1 MHIKITTF
9 FGMLLCLTATA
20 QNKYRLYG
28 TVTGSERLSG
38 ATITLQK
45 TKTATRS
52 NANGSFS
59 IESIYSTDTLLV
71 SYTGYTTQAIAVNSN
86 TVLPLNITLLPAAQ
100 NLNEVVVSTGYQEL
114 PKERSTGS
122 FYKLDNRLLNQQV
135 STNILSRIN
144 DLTSGLLVDAR
155 AAQTNYLVRGLS
167 TLNNATLQPLI
178 ILDNFPYN
186 GNLNNINPNDVES
199 ITVLKDAAATSV
211 WGAKAGNG
219 VIVITTKKAKAG
231 QPLQVTVNSNIN
243 IMPAPDLFSAPQLSV
258 NSTIDLETFLFNK
271 GYYNGLF
278 NSVSRPAISQVVEIL
293 QQQKNGSITAQQAT
307 EQINSLRG
315 YDLRSH
321 LQRYIY
327 RTTVNRQYALN
338 LSGAGQ
344 RVRYLFAAGFD
355 QNTTER
361 YGNDNNRITLRTDN
375 TFDLTK
381 NWSFNTAS
389 ILTLSNSRNNSPG
402 DYSFFTAAT
411 GGLSPYAQLA
421 DANGQPL
428 AVDPVYRS
436 LFTDTAGM
444 GRLLNWK
451 YRPLEELQ
459 LADNTTRSFDYL
471 LNLGTQ
477 YKLTGWLAAALS
489 YQLQQSFTQQR
500 QYNSIE
506 SYFTRD
512 LVNRY
517 TQLGTANTVI
527 YNIPKEG
534 ILRTNENTNKA
545 WSFRAQLNANKQ
557 WGTQHALNAIAGYEI
572 RETINTQTAANT
584 YGYNENTLSNIPVDF
599 TRAYPTYAAVRG
611 NAFIPNNSNMNLYN
625 NRFVSAYANAA
636 YSFHKKYILS
646 ASVRKDASNLFGVQ
660 TNQKGVPL
668 WSAGMQ
674 WKLSDEA
681 FYKTRLLPK
690 LSVRLTYGFSGNLDP
705 AASALTR
712 IVYEGAA
719 SSPINVPAIRIAGP
733 PNPSLRW
740 ERVEQ
745 WNTAI
750 DFATANNRISGSAEY
765 YRKYS
770 FDLFNNVDL
779 DPTVGFTSVRQNSA
793 AIKGSGFDVVLNS
806 SNTTGAVKWSSLLL
820 LSYATYKVTR
830 NLAPPSTDGYAGDGK
845 IIFPLLGYNPY
856 LVTSYKW
863 AGLDPLTG
871 DPQGYLNG
879 TLSKDYNAMRSNSI
893 DQQIIHGAALPP
905 VFGTIRN
912 TVEWKGVTLAV
923 NIIYKFGHY
932 VRKPSLNY
940 TSLFQSAKGYPE
952 YEQRWQQPGDETKTN
967 VPSMIY
973 PAVSLRDN
981 FYNNAEINVINAGHV
996 RLKDIYCSYDLPLPK
1011 NQKLLSS
1018 AQLYLFSSQLNIL
1031 LWKANKNNL
1040 DPERLDGLKP
1050 AVSYAA
1056 GLKLHFR

>member
-1 MHIKITTF
+1 MHTKLLSVF
-9 FGMLLCLTATA
+9 LLLCLSATA
-20 QNKYRLYG
+20 QNKYRIYG
-28 TVTGSERLSG
+28 TVTGTEPLSG
-38 ATITLQK
+38 ATIMLQK
-45 TKTATRS
+45 AKTTTQS
-52 NANGSFS
+52 KPNGSFS
-59 IESIYSTDTLLV
+59 IETVFSTDTLLV
-71 SYTGYTTQAIAVNSN
+71 SYTGYLTQAIAVNSN
-86 TVLPLNITLLPAAQ
+86 TVMPLTIILQPAAQ
-100 NLNEVVVSTGYQEL
+100 TLNEVVVSTGYQEL

-122 FYKLDNRLLNQQV
+122 FYKLDNKLLNQQV

-155 AAQTNYLVRGLS
+155 STQNNYLIRGLS

-199 ITVLKDAAATSV
+199 ITVLKDAAATSI
-211 WGAKAGNG
+211 WGARAGNG

-231 QPLQVTVNSNIN
+231 QPLQVTFNSNIN

-258 NSTIDLETFLFNK
+258 NSTIELETFLFNK

-278 NSVSRPAISQVVEIL
+278 NSVSRPAISQIVEIL
-293 QQQKNGSITAQQAT
+293 QQQKNGSITAEQAT
-307 EQINSLRG
+307 AQINTLRG
-315 YDLRSH
+315 YDLRSQ

-327 RTTVNRQYALN
+327 RTAVNRQYALN
-338 LSGAGQ
+338 LSGAAE
-344 RVRYLFAAGFD
+344 RIRYLFSAGFD
-355 QNTTER
+355 QNTAEQF
-361 YGNDNNRITLRTDN
+361 GNNNNRITLRTDN

-381 NWSFNTAS
+381 NWSFTAGS
-389 ILTLSNSRNNSPG
+389 ILTHTNICNNSPG
-402 DYSFFTAAT
+402 DFNFFTAAT

-421 DANGQPL
+421 DANGLPL

-436 LFTDTAGM
+436 VFTDTAGM

-477 YKLTGWLAAALS
+477 YKINGWLSAAVN

-517 TQLGTANTVI
+517 TQLGPANTAT
-527 YNIPKEG
+527 YSIPKEG

-545 WSFRAQLNANKQ
+545 WSWRAQLNANKQ
-557 WGTQHALNAIAGYEI
+557 WGTQHTLNAIAGYEV
-572 RETINTQTAANT
+572 RETVSAQTTANS
-584 YGYNENTLSNIPVDF
+584 YGYNQNTLSNTPVDF

-611 NAFIPNNSNMNLYN
+611 NAFIPNNTNFNLYN

-636 YSFHKKYILS
+636 YSFQKKYILS

-681 FYKTRLLPK
+681 FYKNKLLP
-690 LSVRLTYGFSGNLDP
+690 RLNLRFTYGFSGNLDP
-705 AASALTR
+705 SASALTR
-712 IVYEGAA
+712 IVYEGAP
-719 SSPINVPAIRIAGP
+719 SSPINIPAVRIAAP
-733 PNPSLRW
+733 PNPALRW

-750 DFATANNRISGSAEY
+750 DFATANNRITGSVEY
-765 YRKYS
+765 YQKYS
-770 FDLFNNVDL
+770 FDLFNDVNL
-779 DPTVGFTSVRQNSA
+779 NPTVGFTSVRQNSA
-793 AIKGSGFDVVLNS
+793 AIKGSGFDVVINS
-806 SNTTGAVKWSSLLL
+806 ANTTGAVKWNSLLL

-830 NLAPPSTDGYAGDGK
+830 NLAPPTTDGYAGDGK
-845 IIFPLLGYNPY
+845 IIFPLLGYHPY
-856 LVTSYKW
+856 LVTSYQW

-893 DQQIIHGAALPP
+893 EQQVIHGAALPP

-912 TVEWKGVTLAV
+912 TLQWKALTLAV
-923 NIIYKFGHY
+923 NITYKLGHF

-940 TSLFQSAKGYPE
+940 TSLFQTAKGHPQ
-952 YEQRWQQPGDETKTN
+952 YEQRWQQPGDEVRTN

-981 FYNNAEINVINAGHV
+981 FYNNASINVINAGHI
-996 RLKDIYCSYDLPLPK
+996 RLKDIFCSYDLPLPK
-1011 NQKLLSS
+1011 NQKLLSA
-1018 AQLYLFSSQLNIL
+1018 AQLYAFSSQLNIL

-1040 DPERLDGLKP
+1040 DPERLSSLKP

-1056 GLKLHFR
+1056 GLKLNFR